1 MPDQDSSATAGDNA
15 GNSNSDTSTD
25 TKNEG
30 AANSSDTSTDTKKDE
45 GLDKVFT
52 QEDVNRL
59 IAKERKETE
68 RKAKM
73 SEDERLKS
81 DLEDARKQLRERD
94 TKDAVQTE
102 ASKLGAKNTGLIYKA
117 VKDDLTFDKDGK
129 PENLKDVLTQA
140 KKDFPELF
148 GSNSNGSADGGMGKT
163 PTPNNSLDNQI
174 RQALGYA

>member
-25 TKNEG
+25 NKNEG
-30 AANSSDTSTDTKKDE
+30 ATNSSDTSTDNKKDE
-45 GLDKVFT
+45 GAGKVFT

-73 SEDERLKS
+73 SEDERLKF
-81 DLEDARKQLRERD
+81 DLEDARAQLRERD
-94 TKDAVQTE
+94 TKDAVQNE
-102 ASKLGAKNTGLIYKA
+102 ASKLGAKNAGLIYKA
-117 VKDDLTFDKDGK
+117 VKDDLTFDSSGK
-129 PENLKDVLTQA
+129 PENLKEVLTQA

-148 GSNSNGSADGGMGKT
+148 GSQPSGSADGGEKGQPTGKT
-163 PTPNNSLDNQI
+163 MNDWM
-174 RQALGYA
+174 RGK

>member
-30 AANSSDTSTDTKKDE
+30 AERGSDTSTDNKKDE
-45 GLDKVFT
+45 GAGKVFT

-59 IAKERKETE
+59 LAKERKETE

-81 DLEDARKQLRERD
+81 DLEDARHQLRERD
-94 TKDAVQTE
+94 TRDAVQTE
-102 ASKLGAKNTGLIYKA
+102 AAKLGAKNAGLIYKA
-117 VKDDLTFDKDGK
+117 VKDDLTFDSSGK
-129 PENLKDVLTQA
+129 LENLKDVLTQA

-148 GSNSNGSADGGMGKT
+148 GTNAAAGSADGGEKGQPLPRSMNDWMRGK
-163 PTPNNSLDNQI
+163 
-174 RQALGYA
+174 